1 MDIANSWIIS
11 EDRIISKDLINRK
24 SFIRCESLESIE
36 SLESSKNFE
45 NSEIINRSQSNS
57 SNNICESIE
66 DWKIK
71 LSDISSSL
79 NRYMIYFC
87 LESIKWMLESS
98 MLSNELE
105 ESTYSKDKSKSI
117 ALDHSFIRTDI
128 NARNMSALHR
138 ANSVG
143 YKEDSLILGE
153 ISNEEGK
160 DYQLSEVS
168 EREDSFLS
176 DFGMIMET
184 SDLDPLPKYSE
195 TIGLKPADYDLMCN
209 DMDKYD
215 ALLGKININPYGI
228 NFDRIICT
236 HSDEEVGQDQIP
248 SYYKGQWGYIEG
260 SNTKVAHGKG
270 IKVWNNNKVFIGEF
284 NNGAIHGAGR
294 LINSDGTCE
303 TGTWVNNI
311 LQGEVNTYYSDGKWS
326 KSTYLNGKK
335 DGFVKHFYNTKKDVT
350 LRMHHIEDNHPEDF
364 IMKNSILRQMNVY
377 ENDQKHGIQVDL
389 WKDGHTTKQ
398 IQHFNRG
405 VPTGE
410 PKLFYRDGSD
420 AMENFCIYI

>member
-71 LSDISSSL
+71 LSEISSSL
-79 NRYMIYFC
+79 NRYMIHFC

-117 ALDHSFIRTDI
+117 ALDHSSIQTYI
-128 NARNMSALHR
+128 NGRNMSALHR
-138 ANSVG
+138 GNSVG

-168 EREDSFLS
+168 EEEEDSFLL
-176 DFGMIMET
+176 DFDMIMET
-184 SDLDPLPKYSE
+184 SDLDSLPKYSK
-195 TIGLKPADYDLMCN
+195 TIGLQPAEYNLMCG
-209 DMDKYD
+209 DMARYD
-215 ALLGKININPYGI
+215 ALLGKISINPHSI
-228 NFDRIICT
+228 NFDRII
-236 HSDEEVGQDQIP
+236 HSYSDEEVKASKMVT
-248 SYYKGQWGYIEG
+248 SY
-260 SNTKVAHGKG
+260 
-270 IKVWNNNKVFIGEF
+270 
-284 NNGAIHGAGR
+284 
-294 LINSDGTCE
+294 
-303 TGTWVNNI
+303 
-311 LQGEVNTYYSDGKWS
+311 
-326 KSTYLNGKK
+326 
-335 DGFVKHFYNTKKDVT
+335 
-350 LRMHHIEDNHPEDF
+350 
-364 IMKNSILRQMNVY
+364 
-377 ENDQKHGIQVDL
+377 
-389 WKDGHTTKQ
+389 
-398 IQHFNRG
+398 
-405 VPTGE
+405 
-410 PKLFYRDGSD
+410 
-420 AMENFCIYI
+420 